1 MISVEK
7 DKLYPWREQCT
18 YMFSSDFRGAKQK
31 SARLWTRTVNHQQTA
46 PYLQDCACQ
55 QSKFLSYLLVL
66 TTTEYKSQV
75 LGNKCLEQPVKYA
88 QQHPASN
95 RQPNTCYQQAT
106 EPFCLCSFFTASCKC
121 STWGRYPLQGKDD
134 LTDCRRWNVPF
145 SHAEVHNKR
154 KHPVY
159 LNNADYV
166 WPTSEGQLEFSNSDT
181 CHLSL

>member
-1 MISVEK
+1 MICVEK

-18 YMFSSDFRGAKQK
+18 YMFSFDFRGAKQK
-31 SARLWTRTVNHQQTA
+31 SVLLWTRTVNHQQTA

-55 QSKFLSYLLVL
+55 QSKLLSYLLVL

-106 EPFCLCSFFTASCKC
+106 EPLCLCSFFTASCKC
-121 STWGRYPLQGKDD
+121 STWGRYHCKAKITWQ
-134 LTDCRRWNVPF
+134 VVVI
-145 SHAEVHNKR
+145 EM
-154 KHPVY
+154 Y
-159 LNNADYV
+159 LFHMLKSTTRENTLCIWTMLIMFGPHQKANLNFQILI
-166 WPTSEGQLEFSNSDT
+166 PP
-181 CHLSL
+181 HLSL